1 MLVLASF
8 DWSYF
13 VDLFG
18 SDRIWSAAETTL
30 VLATLSWV
38 LAGAV
43 GLLVAMLVT
52 SRRSALV
59 WPARAYV
66 WLFRGLPLLLLVIF
80 VYNAVPQAI
89 PGLSS
94 FLSSPFRAGLV
105 ALVLSESAYMAEVF
119 RAGLGAV
126 GQDQR
131 EAARA
136 LGLPYVGVQRLVV
149 LPQAFRIVIPPLGN
163 EYISN
168 LKNTSL
174 VSVIG
179 LAELTLAGERIFAQ
193 NFLIIET
200 LTVVACIYLAMVT
213 FFTVLQ
219 TLLERK
225 LDVTQRSSG
234 EPTWRRWAS
243 FGNRRPP
250 LPVAAEADG
259 RVADAELVVPTARR
273 PRKPPAAHDAPPLV
287 EARGVAKR
295 FGQREV
301 LHDVDLAVQPGEVV
315 VIIGASG
322 SGKST
327 LLRCINHLCAVD
339 AGSVRV
345 NGHPIGFREREDG
358 RLAPASDR
366 VVARQRRDV
375 GMVFQRF
382 NLFPHRTA
390 LQNVALAPCY
400 LNAGTKDGVFEQAQ
414 ALLSKVGLGDH
425 LQHYPHELSGGQQQ
439 RVAIARA
446 LALRPA
452 VMLFDEPTSALDPE
466 LVGEVMEAIL
476 DLAEDGMT
484 MVIVTHEMRFARRIA
499 DRVIVMDEGQI
510 VESGPPEQIFE
521 SPEQPRTRR
530 LLAALGHE

>member
-1 MLVLASF
+1 MSVFATF

-13 VDLFG
+13 VHLFG
-18 SDRIWSAAETTL
+18 SDRIWSAAESTL
-30 VLATLSWV
+30 VLATLSWA
-38 LAGAV
+38 LAGVV
-43 GLLVAMLVT
+43 GLLVAMCAT
-52 SRRSALV
+52 SRHRALV

-66 WLFRGLPLLLLVIF
+66 WLFRGLPLLLLVVF
-80 VYNAVPQAI
+80 VYNAAPQAI
-89 PGLSS
+89 PSLSG
-94 FLSSPFRAGLV
+94 FLASPFRAGLV

-119 RAGLGAV
+119 RAGLCAV
-126 GQDQR
+126 GTDQR

-136 LGLPYVGVQRLVV
+136 LGLPYIGTQRLVV

-200 LTVVACIYLAMVT
+200 LTAIGVVYLAMVSV
-213 FFTVLQ
+213 FTLLQ
-219 TLLERK
+219 SLLERK
-225 LDVTQRSSG
+225 LDVTQRSSAA
-234 EPTWRRWAS
+234 PTWRRWVGLGGRNAA
-243 FGNRRPP
+243 
-250 LPVAAEADG
+250 LPEPATNG
-259 RVADAELVVPTARR
+259 RVPSAELDVRPVRR

-287 EARGVAKR
+287 DARGVTKR
-295 FGQREV
+295 FGAHEV
-301 LHDVDLAVQPGEVV
+301 LKGVDLVVAPGEVV
-315 VIIGASG
+315 VVIGASG

-339 AGSVRV
+339 AGTVRV
-345 NGHPIGFREREDG
+345 NGHAIGFREREDG

-366 VVARQRRDV
+366 LVSRQRRDV

-400 LNAGTKDGVFEQAQ
+400 LESGDKRELHARAE
-414 ALLSKVGLGDH
+414 ALLRKVGLQDH
-425 LQHYPHELSGGQQQ
+425 LGHYPHELSGGQQQ

-466 LVGEVMEAIL
+466 LVGEVMEAML
-476 DLAEDGMT
+476 DLAEEGMT

-499 DRVIVMDEGQI
+499 DRIVVMDDGAI

-521 SPEQPRTRR
+521 QPEQPRTQR
-530 LLAALGHE
+530 LLAALSHV